1 MLMAA
6 VAVSVGWVP
15 PVSPLSV
22 AMAKI
27 LLHSAEGVVAETGVE
42 STQAAMMLASLSI
55 VAWGTVP
62 LPLGV
67 LWWAMLPSP
76 SAAVTGPLFWMLYSR
91 AAVSAAFAMPSSACA
106 ELLPSI
112 PVPMCHASLLVAS
125 VNGWKVYAVA
135 IVATSFMFTNESA
148 PLPAVEKLPEDGQ
161 LPRVAS

>member
-27 LLHSAEGVVAETGVE
+27 LLPSAEGVV
-42 STQAAMMLASLSI
+42 
-55 VAWGTVP
+55 
-62 LPLGV
+62 
-67 LWWAMLPSP
+67 
-76 SAAVTGPLFWMLYSR
+76 AVTGPLFWMLYSR
-91 AAVSAAFAMPSSACA
+91 AAVSAAFAIPSFACV
-106 ELLPSI
+106 P
-112 PVPMCHASLLVAS
+112 PVVPMCHASLLVAS

-161 LPRVAS
+161 LPSVAS

>member
-6 VAVSVGWVP
+6 VAVSVDWLP

-67 LWWAMLPSP
+67 LGLAMLPSP
-76 SAAVTGPLFWMLYSR
+76 SAGVTGPLFWMLYSR
-91 AAVSAAFAMPSSACA
+91 AAVSAAFAMPSFACV
-106 ELLPSI
+106 P
-112 PVPMCHASLLVAS
+112 PVVPMCHASLLVAS

-161 LPRVAS
+161 LPSVAS